1 MRCRS
6 AASARCT
13 HGSGWSRVGIG
24 GYGLVLDY
32 VIRDMLGERRTWT
45 AASRKRLADDISV
58 LMRASLLDI
67 DLSISTYLDQIDGRR
82 KEVEDAQQR
91 AFEALSGALGRLA
104 EGDLTTRLDPELSA
118 RTRFNETVEQL
129 ANIIGSV
136 RHSAGQ
142 IGNGTGEIAA
152 ASDDL
157 ARRTEQQ
164 AASLEETAAALNEMT
179 EAVRDSATRS
189 RQAEEMAARARQ
201 VAAHG
206 SQIMDQTR
214 TAIDDVS
221 SSAGEMGQIIGVISE
236 IAFQTNL
243 LALNAGVEAAR
254 AGEAGRGFAV
264 VAAEVRAL
272 AQRSAEAVRTI
283 QTLIDRSVQQT
294 THGVSLVGATHQALS
309 DIILVFNEIEGIVT
323 EMSSTAQRQSLS
335 ISEINSAVRYLD
347 DVTQQNAAMVE
358 EANATST
365 LLNAE
370 VKDLTRIVSSF
381 TMAAPARSCISRPTA
396 RPSNLAL
403 RAPTGR
409 AVQSSRRTPIQI
421 TCRDPRPDPPARTPC
436 VLTAKPHPARR
447 RSNAASGSA
456 DQTASTPPGD
466 SARRAACRPA
476 VPYSASFPVR
486 VSPSGPLSTSSRI
499 ASNAV
504 VG

>member
-1 MRCRS
+1 MRKDQAVTHPDSHDTIHLQDRLDFLGLDAPAQARLKALAPRI
-6 AASARCT
+6 AASIGPALSEFYTKIAATPVLRRYFTDNAHTERARSSQAQ
-13 HGSGWSRVGIG
+13 HWARIASGEFGADYALSVRRIGAVHARIGLEPRWYIG

-129 ANIIGSV
+129 ASIIGSV

-214 TAIDDVS
+214 TAMDDVS

-323 EMSSTAQRQSLS
+323 EMSSTAQRQSSS

-381 TMAAPARSCISRPTA
+381 TMAAPRPQLHQQTY
-396 RPSNLAL
+396 RQ
-403 RAPTGR
+403 
-409 AVQSSRRTPIQI
+409 AV
-421 TCRDPRPDPPARTPC
+421 
-436 VLTAKPHPARR
+436 
-447 RSNAASGSA
+447 
-456 DQTASTPPGD
+456 
-466 SARRAACRPA
+466 
-476 VPYSASFPVR
+476 
-486 VSPSGPLSTSSRI
+486 
-499 ASNAV
+499 
-504 VG
+504 